1 MCKSKCCCTPQKKS
15 PRYLE
20 AWLLLILRD
29 NTLCGY
35 QLSEY
40 LKKNDLILKEPDPGA
55 VYRVLRKLESEKFV
69 TSDWQTQESGP
80 AKRVYRIT
88 ESGIELLSDWAAHL
102 EDKIRFL
109 SYFHKTYNNK
119 PKN

>member
-20 AWLLLILRD
+20 PWLLLILRG
-29 NTLCGY
+29 NAFCGY
-35 QLSEY
+35 ELSDY
-40 LKKNDLILKEPDPGA
+40 MKKNDLILKEPDSGA
-55 VYRVLRKLESEKFV
+55 VYRVLRKLESNNFV
-69 TSDWQTQESGP
+69 ISDWQMQESGP

-88 ESGIELLSDWAAHL
+88 ESGLELLSDWAAHL
-102 EDKIRFL
+102 EAKIQFL
-109 SYFHKTYNNK
+109 SYFQKTYNNK